1 QEVARAFTGW
11 TIANPRQGGSFR
23 FEPRMHDDGEKMIL
37 GHKIKAGGGQKDGE
51 QVLDILAKHPSTA
64 RFVATKLSRRFVAD
78 EPPKALIDRAAQ
90 RFTETDGDIRE

>member
-11 TIANPRQGGSFR
+11 TIGNPRQGGSFR

-51 QVLDILAKHPSTA
+51 QVLDILAKHQSPA
-64 RFVATKLSRRFVAD
+64 RFIATKLSRRLVAD
-78 EPPKALIDRAAQ
+78 EPPKALVDRAAQ